1 MTAALLE
8 ARDLRVGYGSM
19 PVLQGL
25 DIQLAAGEIVG
36 MFGHNGAGKSTL
48 LRTLAGLKRP
58 AAGRISF
65 TGDDVTEST
74 AAARARRGMALV
86 PDSARG
92 VFPNL
97 TVEQNLALAS
107 LAHHGKLAENVAVLA
122 GLFPAV
128 LANKPKALA
137 GQLSGGERQMVAIS
151 IALARRPRVLL
162 LDEPSLGLAPRVV
175 ESLMSAVAT
184 VARQFGASV
193 LIVEQNIPAT
203 LVVADRIVILKHGKL
218 VADMRAADCPP
229 AAQLWDYF

>member
-1 MTAALLE
+1 MTATLLE
-8 ARDLRVGYGSM
+8 TRDLRVGYGSM

-25 DIQLAAGEIVG
+25 DMRLAAGEIVG

-58 AAGRISF
+58 AAGRINLA
-65 TGDDVTEST
+65 GDDVTQSN

-86 PDSARG
+86 PDSAQG

-97 TVEQNLALAS
+97 TVAQNLALAG
-107 LAHHGKLAENVAVLA
+107 LAYSGDLAENVAVLA

-128 LANKPKALA
+128 LARKPKALA

-162 LDEPSLGLAPRVV
+162 LDEPSLGLAPKVV
-175 ESLMSAVAT
+175 ESLMSAIAT

-203 LVVADRIVILKHGKL
+203 LVVADRVVILKHGKL

>member
-1 MTAALLE
+1 MTATLLE
-8 ARDLRVGYGSM
+8 TRDLRVGYGSM

-25 DIQLAAGEIVG
+25 DMRLAAGEIVG

-86 PDSARG
+86 PDSAQG

-97 TVEQNLALAS
+97 TVEQNLAMAG
-107 LAHHGKLAENVAVLA
+107 LAHRGELAENVAVLA
-122 GLFPAV
+122 ELFPAV
-128 LANKPKALA
+128 VRGKPKALA

-151 IALARRPRVLL
+151 IALARSPR
-162 LDEPSLGLAPRVV
+162 SCC
-175 ESLMSAVAT
+175 LMSPHSGWHQKWSN
-184 VARQFGASV
+184 R
-193 LIVEQNIPAT
+193 
-203 LVVADRIVILKHGKL
+203 
-218 VADMRAADCPP
+218 
-229 AAQLWDYF
+229 